1 MGGLEYVLDELS
13 LHQYKDIITAKTGFV
28 FLNMRQS
35 RPPLVYFV
43 ALLNVGWL
51 ALGFGVCADTH
62 L

>member
-1 MGGLEYVLDELS
+1 MGHFFFDLRRTLSVLEAAIYP
-13 LHQYKDIITAKTGFV
+13 
-28 FLNMRQS
+28 
-35 RPPLVYFV
+35 PPLVYFV